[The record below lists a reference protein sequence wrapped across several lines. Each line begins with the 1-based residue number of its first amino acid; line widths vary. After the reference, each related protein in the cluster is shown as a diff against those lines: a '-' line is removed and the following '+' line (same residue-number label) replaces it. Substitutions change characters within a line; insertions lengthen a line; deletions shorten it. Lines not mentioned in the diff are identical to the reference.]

1 MDESIEKDDRTLHAV
16 HRHRA
21 YISPPL
27 SVRSLHPSA
36 AHRMEGTT
44 RKDKLWKKKNLV

>member
-1 MDESIEKDDRTLHAV
+1 MIVPCMRCTGTAHIYPLH
-16 HRHRA
+16 
-21 YISPPL
+21 Y

-44 RKDKLWKKKNLV
+44 RKDKLWKK